1 MLIVFFVVGCNN
13 PSSKNQ
19 KVIPNSSGNIN
30 TISVVMPEKAWHG
43 KLGNKVR
50 DLFQTPYEG
59 LPFDEP
65 QFSLKYLN
73 PKVFSG
79 FAKQSRN
86 IIWFVKDSL
95 SQFQMLKDAYAR
107 PQIVSLFKAN
117 DEEEQAFYLEENIS
131 LIRQSITENERIEK
145 LRRIS
150 KAPTTETNLKKR
162 FGISLSYPTA
172 YKTVKDTTNFI
183 WIQKSTKTGHL
194 NLIVYTLPLNT
205 IQKPIGKAIL
215 KVRDSIGKKH
225 VPGRLPKSYMITERA
240 YLPYFYKTRLDNKE
254 ALLTKGTWEVYND
267 FMAGPFV
274 NYMVKD
280 ESLKRWIV
288 IEGFAFAPSKS
299 KRDYMFEL
307 NAILSTLEAL

>member
-1 MLIVFFVVGCNN
+1 MIKKSLSFILFFVLGCNN

-30 TISVVMPEKAWHG
+30 TISVVMPEKAWRG
-43 KLGNKVR
+43 TLGNKVR

-86 IIWFVKDSL
+86 ILWFVKDSL

-131 LIRQSITENERIEK
+131 LIRQSITENERIE
-145 LRRIS
+145 
-150 KAPTTETNLKKR
+150 
-162 FGISLSYPTA
+162 
-172 YKTVKDTTNFI
+172 
-183 WIQKSTKTGHL
+183 
-194 NLIVYTLPLNT
+194 
-205 IQKPIGKAIL
+205 
-215 KVRDSIGKKH
+215 
-225 VPGRLPKSYMITERA
+225 
-240 YLPYFYKTRLDNKE
+240 
-254 ALLTKGTWEVYND
+254 
-267 FMAGPFV
+267 
-274 NYMVKD
+274 
-280 ESLKRWIV
+280 
-288 IEGFAFAPSKS
+288 
-299 KRDYMFEL
+299 
-307 NAILSTLEAL
+307 